1 KPLSNQKMHR
11 RGSVALQSNKLSES
25 SDNRA
30 QALEL
35 DSEIKEWMLETYPQ
49 WLDVW
54 TSEFIGEVNGVFAR
68 DFSYSLS
75 PGKYEGSPL
84 EQLKEFLQVRKVG
97 ICEHFASAFSV
108 ILRAFNHPV
117 VVAVGF
123 QGGDYNEVGD
133 YWVIRGRD
141 AHAWTM
147 VYQEGKGWVRYD
159 PTSYVAPARLQNG
172 ATVFGQEFLEKIGL
186 A

>member
-1 KPLSNQKMHR
+1 
-11 RGSVALQSNKLSES
+11 
-25 SDNRA
+25 
-30 QALEL
+30 
-35 DSEIKEWMLETYPQ
+35 
-49 WLDVW
+49 
-54 TSEFIGEVNGVFAR
+54 
-68 DFSYSLS
+68 
-75 PGKYEGSPL
+75 SPL

-186 A
+186 AQDWYKLSRWPFLNQVSKLIDSTYYNLNLAFINYDAQSQRTFL